1 MVITVIEKTDNTREV
16 LYRQEH
22 QPCKP
27 NVRTYWF
34 QDVSPEKLEE
44 IKKAST
50 DKVQSILSQL

>member
-22 QPCKP
+22 QPCNP
-27 NVRTYWF
+27 RIRTYWF
-34 QDVSPEKLEE
+34 QDVSPEELQK
-44 IKKAST
+44 IQNAST